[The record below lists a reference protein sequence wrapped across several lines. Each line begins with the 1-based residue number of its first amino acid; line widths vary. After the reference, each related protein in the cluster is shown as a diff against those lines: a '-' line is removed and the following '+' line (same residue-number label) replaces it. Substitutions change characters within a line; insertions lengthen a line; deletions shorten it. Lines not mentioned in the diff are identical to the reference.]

1 VYLGNVI
8 YPSKDDS
15 PYSPFHSSFPKGIW
29 MLQDTL

>member
-15 PYSPFHSSFPKGIW
+15 LYSPFHSPFLKDIR
-29 MLQDTL
+29 MLQDAL